1 MKKLLA
7 ISLLIL
13 PGLLSAEDSALRTY
27 EFPIAGVVCSAC
39 ANTVKESI
47 RQVPGVVAV
56 KVRRSKEGELP
67 ILSVTTTRDSISA
80 QELRTALGK
89 DGSHYQVGE
98 PTAKAGTTK

>member
-1 MKKLLA
+1 MKHLLA
-7 ISLLIL
+7 LSLLIL
-13 PGLLSAEDSALRTY
+13 PGLLFAEDPALQTY

-39 ANTVKESI
+39 ANSVKQSI

-67 ILSVTTTRDSISA
+67 VLSVTTTHDSISA

-89 DGSHYQVGE
+89 DGSHYQIGE
-98 PTAKAGTTK
+98 PTVKPGTAK